1 MPQVSFPENYDLRVA
16 MDAAF
21 GATGITPAVAVE
33 GAEMD
38 AALRFAERGI
48 GVAVVPAMVAV
59 NRTALRA
66 TPFAAPVA
74 DELTRTISIA
84 RRSDMAPTHAA
95 AALHGL
101 IREVADRLASL
112 DHGLVSRV

>member
-1 MPQVSFPENYDLRVA
+1 MMKKFLIALFSLVSILA
-16 MDAAF
+16 LTGCAA
-21 GATGITPAVAVE
+21 GSKGGLGETP
-33 GAEMD
+33 MD

-66 TPFAAPVA
+66 TPFATPVA

-95 AALHGL
+95 AALQGL
-101 IREVADRLASL
+101 IREIADRLASL

>member
-1 MPQVSFPENYDLRVA
+1 MSFPENYDLRVA

-66 TPFAAPVA
+66 TPFATPVA

-95 AALHGL
+95 AALQGL
-101 IREVADRLASL
+101 IREIADRLASL